1 MNGGYKMIGN
11 PKYSK
16 SQKVKFKLNGTEEII
31 GEIYI
36 IDAYGTF
43 GQNEEVS
50 YDIMCK
56 DNNTLY
62 KHIRES
68 DVFPV

>member
-1 MNGGYKMIGN
+1 MIGN

-16 SQKVKFKLNGTEEII
+16 GQKVRFMFNRAEEKI

-50 YDIMCK
+50 YDIRCAEE
-56 DNNTLY
+56 NTLY
-62 KHIRES
+62 KHVRES
-68 DVFPV
+68 DVFAV